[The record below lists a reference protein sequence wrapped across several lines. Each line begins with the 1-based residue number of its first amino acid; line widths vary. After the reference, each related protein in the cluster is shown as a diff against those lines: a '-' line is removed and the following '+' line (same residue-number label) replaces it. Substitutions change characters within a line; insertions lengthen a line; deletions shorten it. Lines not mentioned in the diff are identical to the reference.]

1 MSNATNPISQ
11 LIAEK
16 GVLMADGA
24 TGTNLFEMGLE
35 SGDAPELWNDSAPEK
50 IERLHQGFVDAGSDI
65 ILTNSFGG
73 TRHRMKLHHAQDRV
87 FELNKK
93 AAEIATRV
101 AKSVDRRVIVAGSV
115 GPTGEL
121 LVPLGA
127 MTYDEAVASFA
138 EQMEGLKA
146 GGAEIAWIET
156 MSAVDEI
163 RAAAEA
169 AVKIGLPYVY
179 TGSFDTAGK
188 TMMGIHPKDIH
199 SIAADIGDGPVAVG
213 ANCGVGAS
221 DILASLLDMTQADPE
236 ALVVVKGN
244 CGIPEFR
251 GTEIHYS
258 GTPLLMADYA
268 RLAIDAGAKIIGG
281 CCGTSCEHLVAMREA
296 IDQHNAPSNSIEK
309 RPLIEEIIE
318 RIGPMR
324 NKTADS
330 GALTPPRERKG
341 RRKAPEKPEL

>member
-1 MSNATNPISQ
+1 MSAQSNPITD

-35 SGDAPELWNDSAPEK
+35 SGDAPELWNEDSPEK
-50 IERLHQGFVDAGSDI
+50 IEKLHQGFVDSGSDI
-65 ILTNSFGG
+65 ILTNTFGG
-73 TRHRMKLHHAQDRV
+73 SRHRLKLHHAQDRV

-93 AAEIATRV
+93 AAEIAWK
-101 AKSVDRRVIVAGSV
+101 AANSVDRRVIVAGSV

-127 MTYDEAVASFA
+127 LTYEGAVEAFV
-138 EQMEGLKA
+138 EQIEGLKA

-169 AVKIGLPYVY
+169 AVKVGLPYVY

-188 TMMGIHPKDIH
+188 TMMGLHPKDIH
-199 SIAADIGDGPVAVG
+199 DVAKDIGDGPVAVG

-221 DILASLLDMTQADPE
+221 DILSSLLDMTSADPE

-244 CGIPEFR
+244 CGIPEFK

-258 GTPLLMADYA
+258 GTPPLMADYA

-281 CCGTSCEHLVAMREA
+281 CCGTSCEHLVAIREA
-296 IDQHNAPSNSIEK
+296 IDQHNAPSDSIEK
-309 RPLIEEIIE
+309 RPSVEEIIE
-318 RIGPMR
+318 RIGPMK
-324 NKTADS
+324 NKMADDGATA
-330 GALTPPRERKG
+330 APRERRG
-341 RRKAPEKPEL
+341 RRRG

>member
-1 MSNATNPISQ
+1 MSNLSNPITD

-35 SGDAPELWNDSAPEK
+35 SGDAPELWNEDSPEK
-50 IERLHQGFVDAGSDI
+50 IEKLHQGFVDAGSDI
-65 ILTNSFGG
+65 ILTNTFGG
-73 TRHRMKLHHAQDRV
+73 SRHRLKLHHAQDRV

-121 LVPLGA
+121 LIPLGE
-127 MTYDEAVASFA
+127 MSYDEAVASFV
-138 EQMEGLKA
+138 EQIEGLKA

-169 AVKIGLPYVY
+169 AVKVGLPYVY

-188 TMMGIHPKDIH
+188 TMMGIHPRDIH
-199 SIAADIGDGPVAVG
+199 GIAKDIGDGPVAVG

-221 DILASLLDMTQADPE
+221 DILASLLDMTEADPD

-258 GTPLLMADYA
+258 GSPPLMADYA

-281 CCGTSCEHLVAMREA
+281 CCGTSCEHLVAIREA
-296 IDQHNAPSNSIEK
+296 IDQHNGPSNSIEK
-309 RPLIEEIIE
+309 RPSVEEIIE
-318 RIGPMR
+318 RIGPLR
-324 NKTADS
+324 NKTADA
-330 GALTPPRERKG
+330 GANVAPRERRG
-341 RRKAPEKPEL
+341 RRAKPV

>member
-1 MSNATNPISQ
+1 MSKSSNPIHD

-16 GVLMADGA
+16 GILMADGA

-35 SGDAPELWNDSAPEK
+35 AGEAPELWNKSAPEK
-50 IERLHQGFVDAGSDI
+50 IEKLHQGFVDAGSDI

-73 TRHRMKLHHAQDRV
+73 TRHRLKLHHAQDRV
-87 FELNKK
+87 FELNKA
-93 AAEIATRV
+93 AAEIATKV
-101 AKSVDRRVIVAGSV
+101 AKTVDKRVIVAGSV

-127 MTYDEAVASFA
+127 MTYDEAVAAFV

-146 GGAEIAWIET
+146 GGAEVAWIET

-169 AVKIGLPYVY
+169 ATQLDMPYVY

-199 SIAADIGDGPVAVG
+199 SIAGDIGDGPVAVG

-221 DILASLLDMTQADPE
+221 DILSSLLDMTQADPN
-236 ALVVVKGN
+236 AVVVVKGN
-244 CGIPEFR
+244 CGVPEFR

-258 GTPLLMADYA
+258 GTPTLMADYA

-281 CCGTSCEHLVAMREA
+281 CCGTSCEHLEA
-296 IDQHNAPSNSIEK
+296 IRGAIDKHNVPSDGFQK
-309 RPLIEEIIE
+309 RPTIEEIIE
-318 RIGPMR
+318 RIGPMK
-324 NKTADS
+324 NTVATDAADMPVRLRR
-330 GALTPPRERKG
+330 GKRKV
-341 RRKAPEKPEL
+341 